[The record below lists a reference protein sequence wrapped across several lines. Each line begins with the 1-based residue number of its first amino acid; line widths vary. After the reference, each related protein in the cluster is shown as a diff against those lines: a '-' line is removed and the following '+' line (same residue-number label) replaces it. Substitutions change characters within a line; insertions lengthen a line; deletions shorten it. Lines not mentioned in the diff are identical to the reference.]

1 MGRIR
6 HIVQKEFIQIVRDPR
21 MLALVLVSPVLQ
33 LLLFGYAATTDIKE
47 VTSVVLDQDKT
58 YESRE
63 LLRTFEASGYFR
75 FRYLTDDVQD
85 IASLLDRGKV
95 SLALHVP
102 PGFARDLKRGRPAE
116 VQIIVDGTD
125 SNTASIVLNYAAGAV
140 SRFSGQVLERRAG
153 RLRILVPRLPQID
166 NRVRAWYNPDL
177 KSVNF
182 MVPGVISQ
190 ILLIVTLMLTSLAV
204 VREREIGTLEQL
216 IVTPIRPYELM
227 LGKLIP
233 FALLGFA
240 NVVFIIFVAR
250 RWFDVP
256 IVGSIPLLLVLSGIF
271 LMTSLGV
278 GLFVSTVSRTQQQ
291 AMMTSFFIMQP
302 SILLSGFMI
311 PIENMP
317 PAIQW
322 LTQLIPLRY
331 FVTIIRGIFLKG
343 SGPAEL
349 FEPALIL
356 LAFGIVS
363 LALGAWRFSRHME

>member
-1 MGRIR
+1 MGRIG
-6 HIVQKEFIQIVRDPR
+6 HLVQKEFIQIVRDPR

-47 VTSVVLDQDKT
+47 VTSVVVDQDKT

-63 LLRTFEASGYFR
+63 LLRAFGASGYFR
-75 FRYLTDDVQD
+75 FQYPTDNVQD
-85 IASLLDRGKV
+85 ITTLLDRGKV

-102 PGFARDLKRGRPAE
+102 HGFARDLKRGQPAE

-240 NVVFIIFVAR
+240 DVIFIVIVAR
-250 RWFDVP
+250 LWFDVP
-256 IVGSIPLLLVLSGIF
+256 IAGSIPLLLALSGIF

-349 FEPALIL
+349 LEPALIL
-356 LAFGIVS
+356 LAFGIAS